1 MRSVVYWDGD
11 CFFASIE
18 QASDRRLRGRPV
30 AVGGAR
36 RGVVIS
42 ASREARRLGIRPG
55 MAMRRARRL
64 CPQLICLP
72 GNFELYERFSF
83 QILGLCE
90 EKTPLVEP
98 VAVGA
103 AYLDLSGTRR
113 LLSSDPETTVAEL
126 RRTVRE
132 WLRVSLSAGI
142 AANKTVARIA
152 ARLRKPDAQLVV
164 PPGGE
169 AKFLAPLPVNWLP
182 GVGPETRSMLEVAGL
197 RTVGELAR
205 APLDALELVVAKDA
219 LRLQRRAQGVDEE
232 PVQPPRAVDPTRS
245 ETVEFAEDVWEE
257 PLVFLSLNSML
268 EKLMARLRQQGAE
281 IRRLTLALRYT
292 DRYESERSVSL
303 PEPSALDADF
313 LPLLPGLLRSAW
325 NRRVRLRSVSL
336 RAGPLY
342 RSSPQMNLF
351 EPRRAGG
358 GAALQAAIDRLR
370 QVYGPA
376 AVVRGYA
383 LARTA

>member
-1 MRSVVYWDGD
+1 MRSIVHWDGD

-30 AVGGAR
+30 AVGAER

-42 ASREARRLGIRPG
+42 ASWEARRLGIRPG

-64 CPQLICLP
+64 CPQLVCLP
-72 GNFELYERFSF
+72 GDFELYERFSL

-113 LLSSDPETTVAEL
+113 LLSSDPEVTVADL

-142 AANKTVARIA
+142 ATNKTVARIA
-152 ARLRKPDAQLVV
+152 ARLRKPNAQLVV

-169 AKFLAPLPVNWLP
+169 ADFLAPLPVSWLP
-182 GVGPETRSMLEVAGL
+182 GVGPEMRSTLEVAGL

-205 APLDALELVVAKDA
+205 MPLEALQLLVERDA
-219 LRLQRRAQGVDEE
+219 LRLQRRAQGKDEE
-232 PVQPPRAVDPTRS
+232 PVRPPRQHDVS
-245 ETVEFAEDVWEE
+245 HCETVEFAEEAWEE
-257 PLVFLSLNSML
+257 PLVILTLNSLL
-268 EKLMARLRQQGAE
+268 EKLMARLRQEGVE
-281 IRRLTLALRYT
+281 IRRLTLTLRYT
-292 DRYESERSVSL
+292 DRYESVRSVSL
-303 PEPSALDADF
+303 PEPTALEQDF
-313 LPLLPGLLRSAW
+313 LPHLPALLRSAW
-325 NRRVRLRSVSL
+325 NRRVRLRAVSL
-336 RAGPLY
+336 RAGPVY
-342 RSSPQMNLF
+342 RPSPQMELF
-351 EPRRAGG
+351 PERRVSG

-370 QVYGPA
+370 QAYGPK

-383 LARTA
+383 LAPTA